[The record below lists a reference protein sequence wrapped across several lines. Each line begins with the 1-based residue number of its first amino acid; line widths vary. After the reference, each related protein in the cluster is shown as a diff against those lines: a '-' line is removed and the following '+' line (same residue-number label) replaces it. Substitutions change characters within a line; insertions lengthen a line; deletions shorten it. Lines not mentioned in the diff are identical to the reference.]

1 MCTPPILPSAPLT
14 LMSSLCSER
23 AAGWQTGIPRLPPHY
38 SYREPKT
45 LWAALGWVGTW
56 ILALRTLEIPI
67 LKGSEENT
75 KSHLCHWMN
84 GETKAKRENRRY
96 LWSHNKSRDE
106 WALTHSFFFSFFYSF
121 HRYLFSSLCVQC
133 KDKIEDSCPHG
144 THQQANFKHEQAW

>member
-1 MCTPPILPSAPLT
+1 MRCSHYIQLHLLVTASS
-14 LMSSLCSER
+14 SSLTDGSWCVHLLFCHQHHWPWCLPYAER

-84 GETKAKRENRRY
+84 GETKAKRENKRY
-96 LWSHNKSRDE
+96 LRSHNKSRDE
-106 WALTHSFFFSFFYSF
+106 WALTHSFFFIL
-121 HRYLFSSLCVQC
+121 LFISQ
-133 KDKIEDSCPHG
+133 I
-144 THQQANFKHEQAW
+144 FI